1 MMSSATSK
9 VVVITGASS
18 GIGEATAKLLAKR
31 GDKVVLGA
39 RRENRLR
46 ALRDDIKTAG
56 GSAVYKVTD
65 VTSLSEV
72 KALAQ
77 LALDEY
83 GQIDVWM
90 NNAGLMPHSTFDK
103 LKVDDW
109 ERMVDVNIKGVLY
122 GIAAALPPMREKKSG
137 HFINIS
143 SVAGHKT
150 HPGGGVY
157 SGTKYAVRAIS
168 EALRMEEVVAK
179 SNIRVTIVS
188 PGAIATELPNTITD
202 TDLKQG
208 INQLYEAVAIDADR
222 IAQTVAFAIDAPAD
236 TSMSEIIVR
245 PTNQE
250 V

>member
-1 MMSSATSK
+1 MSHTGSK

-18 GIGEATAKLLAKR
+18 GIGEATAKFLAQR

-39 RRENRLR
+39 RREQRLQKLVEEIER
-46 ALRDDIKTAG
+46 AD
-56 GSAVYKVTD
+56 GSAIYHVTD
-65 VTSLSEV
+65 VTSRSEV
-72 KALAQ
+72 EALAK

-83 GQIDVWM
+83 GQIDVWV

-103 LKVDDW
+103 LKVDEW

-122 GIAAALPPMREKKSG
+122 GIAAALPSMRERKSG
-137 HFINIS
+137 QFINLS

-157 SGTKYAVRAIS
+157 SGTKYAVHAIS
-168 EALRMEEVVAK
+168 EALRQEEAVAQ

-188 PGAIATELPNTITD
+188 PGAVATELPNSITD
-202 TDLKQG
+202 QDLKPG
-208 INQLYEAVAIDADR
+208 IDQLYEAVAISATR
-222 IAQTVAFAIDAPAD
+222 IAETIAFAIDAPVD
-236 TSMSEIIVR
+236 TSLNEIIVR
-245 PTNQE
+245 PTIQQ

>member
-1 MMSSATSK
+1 MAHTENK

-18 GIGEATAKLLAKR
+18 GIGEATAKFLAER

-39 RRENRLR
+39 RREQRLQK
-46 ALRDDIKTAG
+46 LVEEIKRAG
-56 GSAVYKVTD
+56 GSAVYQITD
-65 VTSLSEV
+65 VTSRSEV
-72 KALAQ
+72 EALAK

-83 GQIDVWM
+83 GQIDVWV

-103 LKVDDW
+103 LKVDEW

-122 GIAAALPPMREKKSG
+122 GIAAALPSMRERKSG
-137 HFINIS
+137 QFINLS

-168 EALRMEEVVAK
+168 EALRQEEAVAQ

-188 PGAIATELPNTITD
+188 PGAVATELPNSITD
-202 TDLKQG
+202 QDLKPG
-208 INQLYEAVAIDADR
+208 IDQLYEAVAISATR
-222 IAQTVAFAIDAPAD
+222 IAETIAFAIDAPVD
-236 TSMSEIIVR
+236 TSLNEIIVR
-245 PTNQE
+245 PTIQQ